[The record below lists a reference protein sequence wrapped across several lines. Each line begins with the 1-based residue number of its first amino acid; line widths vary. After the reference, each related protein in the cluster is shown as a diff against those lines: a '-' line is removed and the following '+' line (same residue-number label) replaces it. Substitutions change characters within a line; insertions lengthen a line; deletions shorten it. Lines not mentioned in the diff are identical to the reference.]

1 GGGVVDE
8 RKCWAEGG
16 GWSGAAGRGCARRKL
31 TPDERAK
38 LAAAVASGER
48 TFDPSF
54 AQIAALFHV
63 PVTRLRAALK
73 ARAEEVTVED
83 VAAVQFEAE
92 AVNNQADLIIEAWDF
107 ASPTARDAAVRV
119 IGPSAVW
126 GVWSQINT

>member
-1 GGGVVDE
+1 MLDITKLPSNDNGLNPVG
-8 RKCWAEGG
+8 
-16 GWSGAAGRGCARRKL
+16 GRGLARRKL